1 VTWLLDKRPLKKVLV
16 SRLRYLGDVIMSTVV
31 LDVLK
36 EGDPGLE
43 LGFLCEAGHGVA
55 LRGHP
60 QLDHLHLLGSVRRG
74 ADAQA
79 RGGPGGQT
87 APHPE
92 AAGYLD
98 TLRHLR
104 QQRYDLAVDLFF
116 NPRSA
121 WLLRLSGIPR
131 RIGGTRRLRRHLYT
145 HTSLPEDLGQE
156 REDFV
161 RYAPGGLGHH
171 LSRLLPLQH
180 QESGQSFGDWFLSR
194 ENAAPSLPHLTSPE
208 MSSRAASALA
218 ELNVDP
224 ARPFLVCA
232 PGATWPSKEWP
243 LARWRALLDRLVRE
257 GPGPVVVLAPPQQH
271 QPWSDLGPDLFPE
284 GGGILPRLGLEEVLG
299 LLGRARQVV
308 TVDGG
313 IMHAAVGLGVPTVAL
328 FGPTRPDVWFPYAG
342 NGPFR
347 ILGTWPHCHPCH
359 LHSCA
364 EFICLPD
371 LDDSRVHAEILDLWG
386 AGGNSPAGGG
396 V

>member
-1 VTWLLDKRPLKKVLV
+1 VTWLLDNRPLNKVLV

-36 EGDPGLE
+36 EGDPDLE

-55 LRGHP
+55 LHGHP
-60 QLDHLHLLGSVRRG
+60 RLDHLHLLGVERRG

-79 RGGPGGQT
+79 RRGASGSNKD
-87 APHPE
+87 HPE

-104 QQRYDLAVDLFF
+104 RQRYDLAVDLFF

-121 WLLRLSGIPR
+121 WLLRLAGIPL

-145 HTSLPEDLGQE
+145 HTAMPEDLGT
-156 REDFV
+156 RRDDFS
-161 RYAPGGLGHH
+161 RHAPGGLGHH
-171 LSRLLPLQH
+171 LSRLLPLRH
-180 QESGQSFGDWFLSR
+180 QESGQSFADWFLAR
-194 ENAAPSLPHLTSPE
+194 ESALPSLPQLARPGLSP
-208 MSSRAASALA
+208 RAAGVLH
-218 ELNVDP
+218 ELGVDP

-243 LARWRALLDRLVRE
+243 LARWRALLKRLGHE
-257 GPGPVVVLAPPQQH
+257 GPGPVVLLAPPHPH
-271 QPWSDLGPDLFPE
+271 QPWSELGPELFPDS
-284 GGGILPRLGLEEVLG
+284 GGILPQLGLQDVLG
-299 LLGRARQVV
+299 VLGQAHLVV
-308 TVDGG
+308 AVDGG
-313 IMHAAVGLGVPTVAL
+313 IMHAAVGLRVPTVAL
-328 FGPTRPDVWFPYAG
+328 FGPTRPDIWFPYAG
-342 NGPFR
+342 HGPFR

-371 LDDSRVHAEILDLWG
+371 LEEARVHDVILDLWG
-386 AGGNSPAGGG
+386 TGGNSPADGG